1 MVFFK
6 DIFIYKFIWVD
17 FISLVYE
24 QMCNLVILLQRI
36 DEKVSKGKIILCFKI
51 FLQYMYYV
59 VRVNKLI
66 KNYYELFN
74 VKR

>member
-6 DIFIYKFIWVD
+6 DIFIYKFIWAD

-51 FLQYMYYV
+51 FLYV

>member
-51 FLQYMYYV
+51 FLQYYV

>member
-6 DIFIYKFIWVD
+6 DIFIYKFIWAD

-51 FLQYMYYV
+51 FIQYYV
-59 VRVNKLI
+59 VRVNKVI

>member
-51 FLQYMYYV
+51 FLQYFV

>member
-6 DIFIYKFIWVD
+6 DIFIYKFIWAD

-51 FLQYMYYV
+51 FLQYYV

-66 KNYYELFN
+66 KNYYKLFN

>member
-6 DIFIYKFIWVD
+6 DIFIYKFIWAD

-51 FLQYMYYV
+51 FLQYFV

>member
-51 FLQYMYYV
+51 FLQYYV
-59 VRVNKLI
+59 VRVNELI